1 MGHDRLADR
10 QSKTDALLVDA
21 LILLLQLAE
30 ALEELI
36 KVATFDTSASVE
48 NVHDEKI
55 LGGSVVSN
63 AHLDKASLCE
73 F

>member
-21 LILLLQLAE
+21 LILLFQLAE

-36 KVATFDTSASVE
+36 KVAAFDTSASVE
-48 NVHDEKI
+48 DVHDEI
-55 LGGSVVSN
+55 LGGFVVSN
-63 AHLDKASLCE
+63 AHLDEALLCE